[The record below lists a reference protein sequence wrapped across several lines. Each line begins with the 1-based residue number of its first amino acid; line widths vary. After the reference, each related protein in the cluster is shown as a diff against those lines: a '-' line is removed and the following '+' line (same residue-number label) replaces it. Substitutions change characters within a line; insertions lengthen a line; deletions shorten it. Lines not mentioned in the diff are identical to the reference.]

1 MCFKYIGYDLGLQFF
16 TCLNEAAIGLCGTV
30 GCSLCPSC
38 DHAAAPGRSQGSGF
52 ELLFNIPGWVF
63 YVGMGVL
70 VRRARH
76 QIHTLVQSAFFPI
89 NKTWSSGAE
98 LLLEKGANHTK
109 IQYYTPCR
117 QNRYIPL
124 EGIGFDGLEA
134 IAIGLEVRHLSSIL
148 SSTHFRRALERRQAH
163 ELRRQ
168 QQKQRLGLDE
178 IMENG

>member
-124 EGIGFDGLEA
+124 EGIGLMGWRPSLLGWRFATCPPFSLQRTSGAPWSDGRRMSCGGSSRSS
-134 IAIGLEVRHLSSIL
+134 GL
-148 SSTHFRRALERRQAH
+148 
-163 ELRRQ
+163 
-168 QQKQRLGLDE
+168 G
-178 IMENG
+178 